1 MLILITRN
9 RNKGEQMT
17 KAQFHDIVKLGFFSI
32 KWTKNNGEEGHIKR
46 GIIGKHGY
54 RFTKSG
60 QVNEHPN
67 YLLVFCVSNKGEHG
81 WANVNPD
88 TITEINNVEYA

>member
-1 MLILITRN
+1 
-9 RNKGEQMT
+9 MT
-17 KAQFHDIVKLGFFSI
+17 KSMFHDIVKQGFFSI
-32 KWTKNNGEEGHIKR
+32 KWLKNDGEIGHIKT
-46 GIIGKHGY
+46 GIIGKNGY

-60 QVNEHPN
+60 EVREHPN

-88 TITEINNVEYA
+88 TITEINRQSYTQ

>member
-1 MLILITRN
+1 
-9 RNKGEQMT
+9 MT
-17 KAQFHDIVKLGFFSI
+17 KAKFKRIVQQGFFSC
-32 KWTKNNGEEGHIKR
+32 KWVKNDGEEGHIKR
-46 GIIGKHGY
+46 GIIGQNGY

-60 QVNEHPN
+60 EVREHPN

-88 TITEINNVEYA
+88 TITEINRQSYTQ

>member
-1 MLILITRN
+1 
-9 RNKGEQMT
+9 MT
-17 KAQFHDIVKLGFFSI
+17 KNEFKRIVQQGFFSC
-32 KWTKNNGEEGHIKR
+32 KWVKNDGEEGHIKR
-46 GIIGKHGY
+46 GIIGQNGY

-60 QVNEHPN
+60 EVREHPN

>member
-1 MLILITRN
+1 
-9 RNKGEQMT
+9 MT

-32 KWTKNNGEEGHIKR
+32 KWLKNNGEVGHIKR
-46 GIIGKHGY
+46 GIIGQNGY

-60 QVNEHPN
+60 EVREHAN
-67 YLLVFCVSNKGEHG
+67 YLLVFCVDNSAEGNHG